1 MAGRIAPTEDIQL
14 VVWVEMEEGL
24 PRGQIS
30 FNFCKIITT
39 MISRA
44 IGTYFCLM
52 TVTAEPILS

>member
-52 TVTAEPILS
+52 TVTAKPILS